1 MGESSRHL
9 NFQGCTQL
17 KVSSTQYYAPV
28 PSEPAAGL
36 RAEQNVQKNVLEAH
50 SADTQETGDKGRH
63 WMLVFTNVPCAVAK
77 ILLLEINIWKIK
89 IQPSFKISF
98 TFSTLNLTCIFFILC
113 RVHVNII
120 YSLKAS
126 IYNFLLFLFSPILDS
141 SQAQGW
147 AEKYWAG
154 WQTLDRAQQNQHTAG
169 ELGKLAHGSCLHPPP
184 RFSFTFYFICCLP
197 CLWLVMTGFVNE
209 KKTIWYKEEGGAILY
224 EMSLLA
230 SYIINNHSFTLQN
243 LKYLYVWC
251 DIVQKHTIWT
261 ICSPNFMYPFYAQ
274 EIQMR
279 WVEIAWNQIL
289 WNLWENYHGF
299 WSAI

>member
-1 MGESSRHL
+1 MPSGLTMGESSRHL

-17 KVSSTQYYAPV
+17 KVSSTQYYTPV

-50 SADTQETGDKGRH
+50 SADTQATGDKGRH

-154 WQTLDRAQQNQHTAG
+154 
-169 ELGKLAHGSCLHPPP
+169 
-184 RFSFTFYFICCLP
+184 
-197 CLWLVMTGFVNE
+197 
-209 KKTIWYKEEGGAILY
+209 
-224 EMSLLA
+224 
-230 SYIINNHSFTLQN
+230 
-243 LKYLYVWC
+243 
-251 DIVQKHTIWT
+251 
-261 ICSPNFMYPFYAQ
+261 
-274 EIQMR
+274 
-279 WVEIAWNQIL
+279 
-289 WNLWENYHGF
+289 
-299 WSAI
+299 